1 TEIARG
7 WSHVMSPILGSMIAR
22 VVIVVLCLSGAIVLA
37 QATLGGTARSR
48 STSTL
53 RFLAER
59 RLRGQMERLGP
70 SSTSH
75 RNRGSAYL
83 AKVLGRLQMR
93 LEVRDLLVIAG
104 ALYASIWAIIALVGW
119 SFGLSTGSALV
130 TGGFI
135 AILTIGVL
143 VGFFDQRSTRL
154 GRSLSTSLIE
164 LVELTS
170 ILVNSGR
177 SINSALL
184 RASQDERH
192 PWAPF
197 LRKAL
202 SATDRGG
209 AIGEE
214 LLKLA
219 HVLAIPNFERF
230 AELIHL
236 HINTPELGQLLQA
249 ELATLRRNRHLQLI
263 ETLEIR
269 SQLVWIPVS
278 IAILIPGTILLAI
291 PLINSLKFFSA
302 G

>member
-1 TEIARG
+1 
-7 WSHVMSPILGSMIAR
+7 MSPTLED
-22 VVIVVLCLSGAIVLA
+22 VVIRIVIVALCLSGAIVLA

-48 STSTL
+48 STPTL
-53 RFLAER
+53 RFLTER
-59 RLRGQMERLGP
+59 RLRGHTERLSP
-70 SSTSH
+70 SSVSPH
-75 RNRGSAYL
+75 NRGSTYL
-83 AKVLGRLQMR
+83 AKVLGRFQIGF
-93 LEVRDLLVIAG
+93 EVRDLLIIAG
-104 ALYASIWAIIALVGW
+104 ALYVSSWVIIALAGW
-119 SFGLSTGSALV
+119 SFGLSIGSAFLM
-130 TGGFI
+130 GGFM
-135 AILTIGVL
+135 ATLSIGVL
-143 VGFFDQRSTRL
+143 ISFFDQRSTRL

-177 SINSALL
+177 SVNSALL
-184 RASQDERH
+184 RATQDERH

-197 LRKAL
+197 LRTAL
-202 SATDRGG
+202 SAADRGG
-209 AIGEE
+209 VIGEE

-219 HVLAIPNFERF
+219 HVIDIPNFERF

-236 HINTPELGQLLQA
+236 HINTPELGQLLHA
-249 ELATLRRNRHLQLI
+249 ELVTLRRNRHLQLI